1 MFGAVSAASVL
12 LHIIDC
18 TADRRCVWSSK
29 CSFCSAAH
37 RLLSGSIANKRSGSV
52 ADRRLAWIGE
62 CGFQSSAH
70 HLLSGS
76 IAGRRCSWSSEC
88 SFCSAAHHLRTAV
101 YKAWQIEDVD
111 GALHGDIQ
119 LKDLTRFNEHCQVS
133 SCCMFPPQFRSGS
146 KCGEAMCYGCR

>member
-1 MFGAVSAASVL
+1 MRRLFCCTSSAHCCLEVSQAEDALGAVSAASVL
-12 LHIIDC
+12 LHIIC
-18 TADRRCVWSSK
+18 A
-29 CSFCSAAH
+29 
-37 RLLSGSIANKRSGSV
+37 
-52 ADRRLAWIGE
+52 
-62 CGFQSSAH
+62 
-70 HLLSGS
+70 LLSGS

-88 SFCSAAHHLRTAV
+88 GFCSAAHHLRTAV

-133 SCCMFPPQFRSGS
+133 SCCVFPPQFRSGS